1 MLVAKFFFFY
11 LLKDDIFV
19 VCGLYLFE
27 DVIFSFFVVALLCL
41 KQKPNF
47 TVSKHIYIYKIYKYK
62 NTYEEMWLVPW
73 EVILAIS
80 NNIPDFVQG

>member
-1 MLVAKFFFFY
+1 M
-11 LLKDDIFV
+11 KDDILI

-27 DVIFSFFVVALLCL
+27 DFIFSFFAVALLCL

-62 NTYEEMWLVPW
+62 NRYEEM
-73 EVILAIS
+73 
-80 NNIPDFVQG
+80 